1 MVYIYFLRCNLIK
14 ANILLLKNKKIIY
27 FSFILLTYNTILK
40 IFKNEIKKMNLT
52 FSIFPIN
59 TKSFNY
65 LFFFKNTF
73 KIVV

>member
-1 MVYIYFLRCNLIK
+1 MVYIYFLRSNSIE
-14 ANILLLKNKKIIY
+14 ANNLLLKNKKIIY
-27 FSFILLTYNTILK
+27 FSFILLTYNTI
-40 IFKNEIKKMNLT
+40 FKNEMKKMNLT

-65 LFFFKNTF
+65 LFFFKNTL